1 MSFKL
6 CCSSRST
13 TEFMCAPVYAS
24 VCLCVPASA
33 RRACRVPDVAR
44 YHGMVF
50 MEQVYDKLRSQVCQ
64 SQREVEKSRQVERSR
79 QVETGRETHTHILT
93 LTYSHTHTHTHTHTQ
108 TLVCLFRHPSPLC
121 SPLQSEKHGRLV
133 DKFVVVQD
141 MTGWSMRSMH
151 KSLINMVMEVSTS
164 AVSRAEPAGCVRACV
179 RACVCVCVCV
189 C

>member
-64 SQREVEKSRQVERSR
+64 SQREVERSREVSRERSR
-79 QVETGRETHTHILT
+79 EVERGRE
-93 LTYSHTHTHTHTHTQ
+93 THTHTHTHTN